1 MDIQSLGR
9 TGHLFTNWAT
19 TYSCQPELH
28 FEPETEEQLKQ
39 ILNTAQIKNKKV
51 KVVGCGHS
59 FSDLVCTTDY
69 MISMKNFDR
78 VISIDKEACK
88 IKVQAGIEVK
98 KLKDE
103 ILPQHGLAFSVL
115 GSVSEVSLAGC
126 ICTGTHGTGGNYGV
140 LSSYVLGLEIMT
152 ANGEIIECSKEKNQE
167 VFLAACCSLG
177 ALGVIMSVTF
187 QCEPAFHLHQSQY
200 RDTLNNPICR
210 KDSWFWNYAVGCHML
225 QFCLLISAFF
235 TSLLIYMNRLFSWL
249 LFSKPKEIVDRGDR
263 VFNLDCLFQQYV
275 MEWAVPREKT
285 AEVLLELKDWIET
298 NQFPAHFPV
307 EVRFVMADN
316 IYLSPAYNMDSC
328 YINILMFRPYNKYVP
343 HETYWNA
350 FQDIMLRAGGR
361 PHWAKDH
368 GVVAD
373 QFRKM
378 YPKWTKFCEI
388 AQKVDPHA
396 MFRNP
401 NLERVLGRN

>member
-1 MDIQSLGR
+1 MLNRALGKTCITVLTCTAAEQNNKCTVCQVRSQARGNTEVGAITLMDI
-9 TGHLFTNWAT
+9 
-19 TYSCQPELH
+19 
-28 FEPETEEQLKQ
+28 Q

-51 KVVGCGHS
+51 KV
-59 FSDLVCTTDY
+59 
-69 MISMKNFDR
+69 
-78 VISIDKEACK
+78 IDKEACK

-126 ICTGTHGTGGNYGV
+126 ICTGTHGTGGNYG
-140 LSSYVLGLEIMT
+140 VLGLEIMT

-200 RDTLNNPICR
+200 RDTLNNVCINRNRFWITWIPISPPQTTFALCG
-210 KDSWFWNYAVGCHML
+210 YL
-225 QFCLLISAFF
+225 TQI
-235 TSLLIYMNRLFSWL
+235 TWL